1 LQKHIVN
8 DYATSTTGD
17 GDKRA
22 IKSCCDYDA
31 SKTPFDRLFGAN
43 VSKFSRI
50 KLKLPLK
57 AQDLCSTFIVGPP
70 PAYKLID
77 KLHAM

>member
-43 VSKFSRI
+43 VSKFSRTFCRTEQNNSFYFRNF
-50 KLKLPLK
+50 KL
-57 AQDLCSTFIVGPP
+57 S
-70 PAYKLID
+70 
-77 KLHAM
+77 